1 MLRIKEIC
9 KQQGITVATIAE
21 RTGIF
26 APTLSR
32 INNGGNTTTET
43 LEKIAAALN
52 VPITEL
58 FARPSTDVI
67 ICPNCGIELE
77 IKVKEQS

>member
-32 INNGGNTTTET
+32 INKGGNTTTET
-43 LEKIAAALN
+43 LEKIASALD
-52 VPITEL
+52 VPISEL
-58 FARPSTDVI
+58 FEQPQTDEI
-67 ICPNCGIELE
+67 NCPICGAKLTLKKRE
-77 IKVKEQS
+77 

>member
-9 KQQGITVATIAE
+9 KQQGITVAEIAK

-52 VPITEL
+52 VPISEL
-58 FARPSTDVI
+58 FEQAQTDVI
-67 ICPNCGIELE
+67 NCPNCGARL
-77 IKVKEQS
+77 VLSRKE